1 MTAATAG
8 AFLIGSVAA
17 IPLWTL
23 RAIRSTSVAIATEE
37 GGGGGGATG
46 VAEGIDAAPLSEK
59 QQPFD
64 LPQEQF
70 FRFILAC
77 IQHQIGIT

>member
-1 MTAATAG
+1 MAA
-8 AFLIGSVAA
+8 
-17 IPLWTL
+17 
-23 RAIRSTSVAIATEE
+23 
-37 GGGGGGATG
+37 ATG
-46 VAEGIDAAPLSEK
+46 VAEGDAAPLSEK